1 MGSILVSQQLIEV
14 INLKFEL
21 GHAPEYRAGVG

>member
-14 INLKFEL
+14 IDLIIEL
-21 GHAPEYRAGVG
+21 EHAPEYRAGVG